1 MKMGFNKLTV
11 RDIDIAGKPVFIR
24 VDFNVPVEEG
34 EVVDDSR
41 IVSSLPTINYAREQK
56 ARIVLASHMGRPKGR
71 VVPELSLKPAAVRLS
86 SLLKLPVKMADDC
99 IGEEVRKESSLL
111 EPGEIILL
119 ENLRFHPGE
128 TANDPGFARELSS
141 RSKIYINDA
150 FGVAHRAHASTV
162 GIVDY
167 VEKAVAGFLLEKEVV
182 TLKRILE
189 TPHRPFIALLGGA
202 KVSTKIDVLL
212 NLLERV
218 DAVLIGGGMAF
229 TFIKAKG
236 GSVGSSLL
244 EEDKVEVAREIIHR
258 AEEKKTKLILPAD
271 TVAAKG
277 DEIKVFNAYAIED
290 GYAGFDIGPNT
301 ISIFG
306 EFISEAKTVLW
317 NGPLGKFED
326 NRFDRGTK
334 ELAKTVA
341 QVKLSVVGGGD
352 TVSAVKKAGVENR
365 ITHISTGGGASL
377 EFLAGKKLP
386 AIEALNDKGDT
397 Q

>member
-1 MKMGFNKLTV
+1 MEFNKLTI

-24 VDFNVPVEEG
+24 VDFNVPVEDG

-41 IVSSLPTINYAREQK
+41 IVSSLPTINYALKQK
-56 ARIVLASHMGRPKGR
+56 ARIILASHMGRPKGR

-86 SLLKLPVKMADDC
+86 RLLRLPVKMADDC
-99 IGEEVRKESSLL
+99 VGRELQRGLTLL
-111 EPGEIILL
+111 APGEVILL

-128 TANDPGFARELSS
+128 TANDPEFARALSS
-141 RSKIYINDA
+141 CSKIYINDA
-150 FGVAHRAHASTV
+150 FGAAHRAHASTV

-167 VEKAVAGFLLEKEVV
+167 TEKAVAGFLLTKEVV
-182 TLKRILE
+182 TLEKILE
-189 TPHRPFIALLGGA
+189 MPDRPFVALLGGA

-218 DAVLIGGGMAF
+218 DALLIGGGMAF

-244 EEDKVEVAREIIHR
+244 EEDKVEVAREILHR
-258 AEEKKTKLILPAD
+258 AEERETKLILPTD

-301 ISIFG
+301 ISVFG

-326 NRFDRGTK
+326 GRFSRGTR
-334 ELAKTVA
+334 ELAGEVA
-341 QVKLSVVGGGD
+341 QVKVSVVGGGD
-352 TVSAVKKAGVENR
+352 TVSAVKKTGVEKR

-386 AIEALNDKGDT
+386 ALEALNDKGDN
-397 Q
+397 